1 MDHPRPV
8 RFSRFRFH
16 PSVMASETLPSS
28 VFESLL
34 PKLLAILQ
42 VTQRPEGTS
51 NVRNKQDL
59 LQAVSRA
66 RNATDFCRVNYT
78 RTRTQ
83 IQAFR
88 EALNHA
94 RSLASALPG
103 GELLIEEQDDIIAM
117 LERLREKKRCVVSVP
132 PRVHPYIYIP
142 CRLQLRDFSDK
153 VIDTKA
159 AGHAVPQY
167 AGGSNAAGMNAQ
179 MEVDSNASTPA

>member
-1 MDHPRPV
+1 
-8 RFSRFRFH
+8 
-16 PSVMASETLPSS
+16 MASETLPSS
-28 VFESLL
+28 AFESLL

-59 LQAVSRA
+59 LQA
-66 RNATDFCRVNYT
+66 
-78 RTRTQ
+78 

-103 GELLIEEQDDIIAM
+103 GDLHIEEQDEVIAM
-117 LERLREKKRCVVSVP
+117 LVRLREKKR
-132 PRVHPYIYIP
+132 
-142 CRLQLRDFSDK
+142 LQLREFSDK

-159 AGHAVPQY
+159 AGYAVPQY
-167 AGGSNAAGMNAQ
+167 AGGSNAARTNAQ

>member
-1 MDHPRPV
+1 
-8 RFSRFRFH
+8 
-16 PSVMASETLPSS
+16 MASETLPESA
-28 VFESLL
+28 FESLL

-66 RNATDFCRVNYT
+66 RIAPSVKHT

-103 GELLIEEQDDIIAM
+103 GELHIEEQDEVIAM
-117 LERLREKKRCVVSVP
+117 LVRLREKKRCVVPLP
-132 PRVHPYIYIP
+132 PRAYPSIYILFFADYS
-142 CRLQLRDFSDK
+142 CATFRTR
-153 VIDTKA
+153 
-159 AGHAVPQY
+159 
-167 AGGSNAAGMNAQ
+167 
-179 MEVDSNASTPA
+179 